1 MPAEIIAIGT
11 ELLLGEIQD
20 SNTRMIARALRTIGL
35 DLFRSTVV
43 GDNPERIAA
52 ALRESLGRAE
62 AVITCGGLGPT
73 VDDPTREAVSAA
85 LGRPLEFHEE
95 LWSQI
100 QERFA
105 RFGRRPSEN
114 NRRQAYLPQGAIAL
128 QNRVGTAPAFYV
140 QVDPAI
146 LISLPGVPAELEV
159 LLAETV
165 LPLLKSKL
173 QLQDVIEARI
183 VRTAG
188 IPESVIDDR
197 IQDLERLTNPTVGVL
212 AHPGQ
217 IDIRIAAKA
226 PTIELALSAIGPV
239 ADEVRLRLG
248 PAVFGTDEDTLETVT
263 LSAVAARG
271 WQLASIERGTQGA
284 LAARLAAPAGHGQ
297 WKGRPGD
304 RARPTEKRSR
314 ADPQS
319 GATAVWW
326 WTWSGRAGGNVVVRF
341 LFLRDE
347 TVEKAHRG
355 PQHTLQRGQSRRR
368 WTSFAGASREADPT
382 GRYPQTGPV
391 SPAPL
396 ALRRLP
402 GAQPARPQ
410 PGGG

>member
-20 SNTRMIARALRTIGL
+20 TNTRMIARALRTIGL
-35 DLFRSTVV
+35 DLYRSTIV
-43 GDNPERIAA
+43 GDNLERISA
-52 ALRESLGRAE
+52 ALRESLGRAD
-62 AVITCGGLGPT
+62 AVLTCGGLGPT
-73 VDDPTREAVSAA
+73 IDDPTRAAVSAA
-85 LGRPLEFHEE
+85 IDRPLEFHEE

-114 NRRQAYLPQGAIAL
+114 NRRQAYLPRGAIAL
-128 QNRVGTAPAFYV
+128 ENRVGTAPAFYV
-140 QVDPAI
+140 QVDSAI

-188 IPESVIDDR
+188 MPESVIDDH
-197 IQDLERLTNPTVGVL
+197 IQDLERLTNPTVGIL

-239 ADEVRLRLG
+239 ADAVRLRLG

-271 WQLASIERGTQGA
+271 WRLATLERGTDGA
-284 LAARLAAPAGHGQ
+284 LAARLAASGGPWVAG
-297 WKGRPGD
+297 KVVPGD
-304 RARPTEKRSR
+304 RARPTEEEITRWIHE
-314 ADPQS
+314 S
-319 GATAVWW
+319 GAAACLVVDME
-326 WTWSGRAGGNVVVRF
+326 RAGPVANVVVRF
-341 LFLRDE
+341 LHPEGTRQW
-347 TVEKAHRG
+347 RGSYGG
-355 PQHTLQRGQSRRR
+355 PQAYSSTWAVTAALDFVRRR
-368 WTSFAGASREADPT
+368 
-382 GRYPQTGPV
+382 
-391 SPAPL
+391 L
-396 ALRRLP
+396 A
-402 GAQPARPQ
+402 
-410 PGGG
+410 

>member
-20 SNTRMIARALRTIGL
+20 TNTRMIARALRTIGL
-35 DLFRSTVV
+35 DLYRSTIV
-43 GDNPERIAA
+43 GDNLERISA
-52 ALRESLGRAE
+52 ALRESLGRAD
-62 AVITCGGLGPT
+62 AVLTCGGLGPT
-73 VDDPTREAVSAA
+73 IDDPTRAAVSAA
-85 LGRPLEFHEE
+85 IDRPLEFHEE

-114 NRRQAYLPQGAIAL
+114 NRRQAYLPRGAIAL
-128 QNRVGTAPAFYV
+128 ENRVGTAPAFYV
-140 QVDPAI
+140 QVDSAI

-188 IPESVIDDR
+188 MPESVIDDH

-239 ADEVRLRLG
+239 AEEVRLRLG

-271 WQLASIERGTQGA
+271 WRLATIERGTDGA
-284 LAARLAAPAGHGQ
+284 LAARLAASGGPWVAG
-297 WKGRPGD
+297 KVVPGD
-304 RARPTEKRSR
+304 RARPTDEEITRWIHE
-314 ADPQS
+314 S
-319 GATAVWW
+319 GAAACLVVDMERTGPVA
-326 WTWSGRAGGNVVVRF
+326 SVVVRF
-341 LFLRDE
+341 LHPEGTR
-347 TVEKAHRG
+347 RWRGSYGG
-355 PQHTLQRGQSRRR
+355 PQPSASTWAVTAALDFVRRR
-368 WTSFAGASREADPT
+368 
-382 GRYPQTGPV
+382 
-391 SPAPL
+391 L
-396 ALRRLP
+396 A
-402 GAQPARPQ
+402 
-410 PGGG
+410 

>member
-284 LAARLAAPAGHGQ
+284 LAARLAASGGPWAVG
-297 WKGRPGD
+297 KVVPGD
-304 RARPTEKRSR
+304 RARPTEEEITRWIHE
-314 ADPQS
+314 S
-319 GATAVWW
+319 GATACLVVDME
-326 WTWSGRAGGNVVVRF
+326 RAGPVANVVVRF
-341 LFLRDE
+341 LFPEGTR
-347 TVEKAHRG
+347 RWRGRYGG
-355 PQHTLQRGQSRRR
+355 PQAYASAWAVTAALDFVRRR
-368 WTSFAGASREADPT
+368 
-382 GRYPQTGPV
+382 
-391 SPAPL
+391 L
-396 ALRRLP
+396 A
-402 GAQPARPQ
+402 
-410 PGGG
+410 